1 MYTPCGPPACSLR
14 TISAVM
20 ATVFL
25 AIASGPIADAAGK
38 AITPAQSEFFEK
50 RVRPLLVS
58 RCFQCHSGKS
68 KVLKGGLRLD
78 SSQAVLAGGDSGTS
92 VVPGDPDK
100 SLLIQSIRYQ
110 AYEMPPSG
118 KLKPT
123 EIAVL
128 VEWVKQGAFWPNEKP
143 TTVTRTPEGSYDFKT
158 IRATHWAY
166 RALGKPKQ
174 PTVKRT
180 EWIRQ
185 DIDRFVLARLEA
197 TGLSGAPAAERR
209 ILIRRASLDL
219 LGLPPSPEDVQAFLD
234 DDRPDAWNRLIN
246 RLLDSPH
253 YGERWGRHWLDV
265 ARYSEGFGG
274 YLDNTALPHSWRY
287 RDWVINS
294 FNRDLPYNEF
304 VRQQVAGDLMPDKP
318 EAWPGSGFFAVGP
331 TYKSD
336 GGDPDSK
343 AQARSETLDDRVDVL
358 SRGFLGLTVSCAR
371 CHAHK
376 FDPIPH
382 EDYYSLAGVFNNTR
396 VVTKAMATPVQQ
408 KAYNDRQAAIKRLD
422 GEVKKLAAEIG
433 KAGKNATAAQKHNL
447 AKQRVELKR
456 LRETAPAALPLAHV
470 LDDTGDK
477 DMPLAL
483 RGNLRKP
490 GPITPRR
497 FLQLL
502 AGTNARKFSRGSGRL
517 GLADA
522 LVAPSNPLTPKVLV
536 NRVWDWHFG
545 RGLVGSPSN
554 FGSLGEKPT
563 HPELLEWLAADF
575 VEHGWSIKR
584 LHRSIM
590 LSSTYRQSSAINTR
604 AFAVDGDNRL
614 LWRFTPQ
621 RLDVE
626 AWRDSLLSVTGELK
640 LELGGPSTEDLRGS
654 RRRTL
659 YYKVSRNGDRFA
671 TDVFLRL
678 FDFPIPRATIAKRPL
693 STVPQQYLFL
703 LNSPMMIDRARA
715 LAKRLQRHSQDDSSR
730 IDRAYRLLYGRSPT
744 PVEAQL
750 AHDFLSS
757 RPDAKATATTS
768 GKRDDILISSFENG
782 NYGEWKKTGEAFG
795 PGPASG
801 TLPNQMNVSG
811 FRGRGLVNT
820 FFNHDKTV
828 GTLTSPP
835 FSVTRKRIAF
845 LIGGGH
851 HPGKTCIQLL
861 VADKVVHSTTG
872 QNNELLQWSHW
883 DVANLEGKTARI
895 RIVDQ
900 VTGGWGHINIDHIV
914 QTDQR
919 QAAPP
924 REPVLDRWT
933 QYAQVLLGSN
943 EFMFLR

>member
-1 MYTPCGPPACSLR
+1 
-14 TISAVM
+14 M
-20 ATVFL
+20 ASVFL
-25 AIASGPIADAAGK
+25 VMVSGPVGLAAGK

-50 RVRPLLVS
+50 RVRPLLIS

-78 SSQAVLAGGDSGTS
+78 SSQAVLTGGDSGTS

-100 SLLIQSIRYQ
+100 SLLIRSIRYQ

-166 RALGKPKQ
+166 RPLGKPKQ
-174 PTVKRT
+174 PPVKRSG
-180 EWIRQ
+180 WIRQ

-197 TGLSGAPAAERR
+197 AGLEGAPAAKRR

-234 DDRPDAWNRLIN
+234 DDRPDAWNRLIS

-265 ARYSEGFGG
+265 ARYSDGFGG
-274 YLDNTALPHSWRY
+274 SQDNTALPHSWRY
-287 RDWVINS
+287 RDWVINN
-294 FNRDLPYNEF
+294 FNQDLPYNEF

-318 EAWPGSGFFAVGP
+318 EAWPGSGFFAIGP
-331 TYKSD
+331 IYKSD

-343 AQARSETLDDRVDVL
+343 AQARSETLDDRIDVL

-396 VVTKAMATPVQQ
+396 MVIKAMATPAQQ
-408 KAYNDRQAAIKRLD
+408 KAYNDHQAAIKRLD
-422 GEVKKLAAEIG
+422 GEVKKLATEVS
-433 KAGKNATAAQKHNL
+433 KAGKNATAAQKNNL
-447 AKQRVELKR
+447 SKQQVQLKR
-456 LRETAPAALPLAHV
+456 LRETAPPAGPQSHV
-470 LDDTGDK
+470 LGDTGNK
-477 DMPLAL
+477 DMPVAL

-490 GPITPRR
+490 GPIVPRR

-502 AGTNARKFSRGSGRL
+502 AGANSKRFARGSGRL
-517 GLADA
+517 DLADA

-536 NRVWDWHFG
+536 NRIWGWHFG

-554 FGSLGEKPT
+554 FGSLGAKPT

-590 LSSTYRQSSAINTR
+590 LSATYRQSSAINTT
-604 AFAVDGDNRL
+604 AFAIDGDNRL
-614 LWRFTPQ
+614 LWRFAPR

-640 LELGGPSTEDLRGS
+640 LNLGGPPTEDLRGS
-654 RRRTL
+654 RRRTM

-671 TDVFLRL
+671 TDFFLRL

-703 LNSPMMIDRARA
+703 LNSPMIIDRARA
-715 LAKRLQRHSQDDSSR
+715 LATRLKQHAGDDSAR
-730 IDRAYRLLYGRSPT
+730 IDRAYHLLYGRSPT

-750 AHDFLSS
+750 AHDFLGS
-757 RPDAKATATTS
+757 RPAEKVADKTS
-768 GKRDDILISSFENG
+768 PKRGDILINSFEG
-782 NYGEWKKTGEAFG
+782 GDYGKWTKTGEAFG
-795 PGPASG
+795 PRPAPG

-835 FSVTRKRIAF
+835 FTINRKRIAF
-845 LIGGGH
+845 LVGGGN

-861 VADKVVHSTTG
+861 VADKVVRSTTG
-872 QNNELLQWSHW
+872 QNNELLQWSNW
-883 DVANLEGKTARI
+883 DVTNLGGKTGRI

-914 QTDQR
+914 QTDKQ
-919 QAAPP
+919 QATAPK
-924 REPVLDRWT
+924 EPALDRWT
-933 QYAQVLLGSN
+933 QYTQVLLGSN